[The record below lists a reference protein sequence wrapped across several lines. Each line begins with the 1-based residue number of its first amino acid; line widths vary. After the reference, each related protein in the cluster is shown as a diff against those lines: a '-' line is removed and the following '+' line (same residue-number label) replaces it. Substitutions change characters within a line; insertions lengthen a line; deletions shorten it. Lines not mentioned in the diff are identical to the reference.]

1 MNIIDH
7 GTWETYA
14 PTELPKEAPSGALFA
29 RRVGDD
35 QLTDWYDYAKS
46 EAFKPDSVKLT
57 LYGKTVGAASTDVT
71 RLWPGHG
78 ARVLELVDV
87 TYEDA
92 QARFG
97 GKLFDDAS
105 QEFFAQPLEPR
116 PDPLDEL
123 RARIQALEAKV

>member
-1 MNIIDH
+1 MNIKDH
-7 GTWETYA
+7 GVWSLYTPGKRPEDA
-14 PTELPKEAPSGALFA
+14 PTGALFA
-29 RRVGDD
+29 RNEAGV
-35 QLTDWYDYAKS
+35 DWYDYVKG
-46 EAFKPDSVKLT
+46 EETFGKDSVKLT
-57 LYGKTVGAASTDVT
+57 LYGKTVGAATTDAT